1 MNRGE
6 GTRVLAV
13 GIDAA
18 EPAFVRE
25 LIERGEMPV
34 LKGLLGRGAWL
45 RVESGARVG
54 SGSVWPTF
62 VTGTDAAEHGIYG
75 EWGWR
80 PETMSL
86 GRYSG
91 EGLRPFWET
100 LAAGADGL
108 LVGVLDVPFGPLVGL
123 TRGFEISEW

>member
-1 MNRGE
+1 MNKGRE
-6 GTRVLAV
+6 TRVLAV

-18 EPAFVRE
+18 EPTLVRE

-34 LKGLLGRGAWL
+34 LKGLLDGGAWL
-45 RVESGARVG
+45 RVEASAHVG

-62 VTGTDAAEHGIYG
+62 VTGTEPAEHGIYG

-86 GRYSG
+86 ARYGG
-91 EGLRPFWET
+91 EGLRPFWGP
-100 LAAGADGL
+100 LAAAGGAT
-108 LVGVLDVPFGPLVGL
+108 VGVLDVPFAPL
-123 TRGFEISEW
+123 